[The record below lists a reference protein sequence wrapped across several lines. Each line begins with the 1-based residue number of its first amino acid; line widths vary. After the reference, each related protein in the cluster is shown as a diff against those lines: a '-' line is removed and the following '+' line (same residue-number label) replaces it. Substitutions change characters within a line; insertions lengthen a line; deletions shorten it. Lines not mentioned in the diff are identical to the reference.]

1 MEGEEEEALP
11 AEVEE
16 EDEGEGEKVSSGVIF
31 LLFLSPLKSHDG
43 ILVNYSS
50 RGGCRDV
57 EEEL

>member
-31 LLFLSPLKSHDG
+31 LLFLSLLKSQWYFSK
-43 ILVNYSS
+43 LQ
-50 RGGCRDV
+50 
-57 EEEL
+57 